1 MTCHT
6 KYNILHSVLPLH
18 QSGQYIQTDCTHG
31 YFNRNPFAVK
41 CNSHVPYFID
51 RNANSTIH

>member
-1 MTCHT
+1 MT

-31 YFNRNPFAVK
+31 YFNRNPFAIK
-41 CNSHVPYFID
+41 CNSHIPDFID
-51 RNANSTIH
+51 GNANSTIH